1 MDKYIQRT
9 ANTNVIL
16 AHNKTSTQPSK
27 KKQSTIT
34 SLSKVISLSDVRSCC
49 EDLNHLR
56 DLYDQGHS
64 LQSSV
69 VSLPGAARQQLQ
81 HEKRAQRI
89 ADRTELEMSSDDD
102 STDVSSPHST
112 ASSTSSTSSTS
123 PTSPTTEEN
132 RLEQRILTILQR
144 LQAIHIALETLE
156 NTGIGKVVK
165 RLTKPTKP
173 HKRMFPDRVIGEAK
187 RLIAKWRTTA
197 EEGLS
202 RRKRRKASGVD
213 DVVVPH
219 WKKGKLQF
227 HGFNNKKQRRR

>member
-1 MDKYIQRT
+1 
-9 ANTNVIL
+9 
-16 AHNKTSTQPSK
+16 
-27 KKQSTIT
+27 
-34 SLSKVISLSDVRSCC
+34 
-49 EDLNHLR
+49 
-56 DLYDQGHS
+56 

-112 ASSTSSTSSTS
+112 SSTSSTS
-123 PTSPTTEEN
+123 PTTVEN

-165 RLTKPTKP
+165 RLTNPTKP
-173 HKRMFPDRVIGEAK
+173 PQRMFPDSVIGEAK

-227 HGFNNKKQRRR
+227 HGFNNKKQRRRKAEAFEIFRRSGPLKSMVYMENCKTNCNSTRSKLPINTGRRVKNHLKEDLFQFK

>member
-123 PTSPTTEEN
+123 PTTVEN

>member
-16 AHNKTSTQPSK
+16 AHNKTTTQPSK

-56 DLYDQGHS
+56 DLYDQGQS
-64 LQSSV
+64 LQSRV

-81 HEKRAQRI
+81 QEKRAQRI
-89 ADRTELEMSSDDD
+89 ADRTELEMSSDEDT
-102 STDVSSPHST
+102 TDVSSPHST
-112 ASSTSSTSSTS
+112 SSDSSTS
-123 PTSPTTEEN
+123 PATEDD

-156 NTGIGKVVK
+156 NTGIGKAVS

-173 HKRMFPDRVIGEAK
+173 HKRMFPDKVIGEAK
-187 RLIAKWRTTA
+187 RLIAKWRATA
-197 EEGLS
+197 EEGLN

-213 DVVVPH
+213 DAVVPH

>member
-64 LQSSV
+64 LQSKEW
-69 VSLPGAARQQLQ
+69 PF
-81 HEKRAQRI
+81 
-89 ADRTELEMSSDDD
+89 
-102 STDVSSPHST
+102 
-112 ASSTSSTSSTS
+112 
-123 PTSPTTEEN
+123 PTTEDD